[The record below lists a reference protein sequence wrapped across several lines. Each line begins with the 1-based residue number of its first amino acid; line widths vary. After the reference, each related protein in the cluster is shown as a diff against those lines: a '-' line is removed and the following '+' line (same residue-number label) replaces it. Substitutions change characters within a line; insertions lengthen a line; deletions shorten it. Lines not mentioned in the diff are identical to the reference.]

1 MRGWADGPITPEE
14 VRRGA
19 RVPGA
24 QVTLSNIQTKQA
36 VSAALARPHG
46 GVKQAFVRAFC
57 EEERRETDKKFVFS
71 PVGVYLTIETIYRRD
86 DAYLRHN
93 RVGERLGYGV
103 VYPT

>member
-1 MRGWADGPITPEE
+1 MC
-14 VRRGA
+14 
-19 RVPGA
+19 
-24 QVTLSNIQTKQA
+24 
-36 VSAALARPHG
+36 
-46 GVKQAFVRAFC
+46 AFC